1 MRKVYLAVV
10 LSLVTALAV
19 NAQGIGIKAG
29 INLANM
35 VFDSEW
41 EESFDLR
48 LGFHGGI
55 VFEVG
60 LTDAIFFGS
69 GIIFSQK
76 GTKFSYTDEDF
87 DDESYSGFTLINY
100 LEVPI
105 NLLYKAD
112 LGGAKLVFEAG
123 PYLGY
128 AINGKE
134 QIDYE
139 DNGTSISFSED
150 IEFGNEEDQ
159 VKRIDYGIN
168 VGVGLEFSSFKVGAQ
183 YGLGLA
189 NLTNYEDSTMKN
201 QVIGVSVGYFLGR

>member
-10 LSLVTALAV
+10 LSLVTAVAV

-41 EESFDLR
+41 EESFDMR

-139 DNGTSISFSED
+139 DNGTSFSFSED
-150 IEFGNEEDQ
+150 IEFGNEEEQ
-159 VKRIDYGIN
+159 VKRIDYGLNI
-168 VGVGLEFSSFKVGAQ
+168 GVGLEFSSFKVGAQ

-189 NLTNYEDSTMKN
+189 NLSNYEDSTMKN
-201 QVIGVSVGYFLGR
+201 QVIGVSLGYFVGR

>member
-10 LSLVTALAV
+10 LSLVTAVAV

-41 EESFDLR
+41 EESFDMR

-139 DNGTSISFSED
+139 DNGTSFSFSED

-201 QVIGVSVGYFLGR
+201 QVIGVSFGYFLGR